1 MEVPRFAAVGL
12 SLMLA
17 VNCFMPCYTLAYAD
31 ESQEVADVPE
41 EEQEEIAG
49 DAGGLEFSPGGVE
62 SNADAA
68 DGGAAAEGHG
78 ADDGAAAGAGE
89 AASEA
94 DEVGVTD
101 LSPDAIVNLGL
112 SDAPLYSARAASVGE
127 ATITVWSDILSSI
140 KSVVGGTWGSTADAV
155 AQFWGWFP
163 GSANEKIS
171 KATSASSLG
180 IYGVVSQMQYWLQAL
195 RSLNLDM
202 RNYQTTYLPMVETMR
217 NLLQSQWGYNYGGTA
232 IIQKSSPAWYLQLAA
247 NRLNYNGSLTGG
259 DPDDYSAARLLARI
273 HNSQYGSITYAETGN
288 TGTRSTIGVL
298 GYVANLLYQNNLYNE
313 SATTRLHYVGGL
325 VGEDGSG
332 DYSAARLLARIHNGL
347 YGSITYSET
356 GNTGVRSAISVLGY
370 IANLVYQGDQY
381 LSSVATRLHYI
392 GPLSGVDG
400 EDDYSVARLLARIHN
415 YDYSASSVLDVIT
428 KGPEGGRVS
437 LYNIGNSIETIKNE
451 TRDLDNLLESI
462 DGRVSALDALG
473 VRLANI
479 ALTTDEIK
487 KGVNSSLQWYETLHG
502 DLSML
507 RHGAADLLSGYADWT
522 LWDFLQGIYFD
533 IGQIVDLLKGL
544 QQTLTA
550 WGNRWDSQD
559 LYLMEWAKRW
569 DARPLPD
576 LSFDMSGVESRL
588 DDIKFMLGVAGVVEN
603 AKDVLDAIF
612 GDMSLDVTDA
622 AASAVG
628 SAIQN
633 AFPFCVP
640 AVLKQ
645 ILGLLQADPAPP
657 EFHFDFWGAP
667 LDFGFSD
674 WQGLADM
681 TSWLSR
687 IGFAVMLFANSRR
700 FVYSGGVAGD

>member
-17 VNCFMPCYTLAYAD
+17 ANCFMPCYTLAYAD
-31 ESQEVADVPE
+31 DSQEVADVPQ

-49 DAGGLEFSPGGVE
+49 GAGGLEFSSGGVE

-127 ATITVWSDILSSI
+127 ATITVWSDLLASI
-140 KSVVGGTWGSTADAV
+140 KSVVGGSWSSTADAV
-155 AQFWGWFP
+155 SQFWGWFP

-232 IIQKSSPAWYLQLAA
+232 IIQKSSPAWYLQLSA
-247 NRLNYNGSLTGG
+247 NRLNYNGSLVGS

-273 HNSQYGSITYAETGN
+273 HNSQYGNITYTETGN

-298 GYVANLLYQNNLYNE
+298 GYVANLLYQNNLYSE

-325 VGEDGSG
+325 VGENGSG

-415 YDYSASSVLDVIT
+415 YDYSVSSVLDVIT

-487 KGVNSSLQWYETLHG
+487 KGVNSSLQWYKTLHG

-507 RHGAADLLSGYADWT
+507 RHGAADLLPGYVDWT

-569 DARPLPD
+569 DALDKGGTWSESDKGALFAKLDGISDR
-576 LSFDMSGVESRL
+576 LSVE
-588 DDIKFMLGVAGVVEN
+588 AGQT
-603 AKDVLDAIF
+603 VLDALLGEVKPQYIN
-612 GDMSLDVTDA
+612 DQLTIVKEVA
-622 AASAVG
+622 R
-628 SAIQN
+628 N
-633 AFPFCVP
+633 RFPFCIP
-640 AVLKQ
+640 AMMQ
-645 ILGLLQADPAPP
+645 QMLGLMQSEAQVPHW
-657 EFHFDFWGAP
+657 EFDFFGSP
-667 LDFGFSD
+667 LVLDLGDLES
-674 WQGLADM
+674 
-681 TSWLSR
+681 
-687 IGFAVMLFANSRR
+687 FALVTRWASCFMLFLALLANTKR
-700 FVYSGGVAGD
+700 FIFDLGGGGK

>member
-1 MEVPRFAAVGL
+1 MEVPRFAAVVL

-17 VNCFMPCYTLAYAD
+17 ANCFMPCYTLAYAD
-31 ESQEVADVPE
+31 DSQEVADVPQ

-49 DAGGLEFSPGGVE
+49 GAGGLEFSSGGVE

-101 LSPDAIVNLGL
+101 LSPDAIENLGL

-127 ATITVWSDILSSI
+127 VTITVWSDLLASI
-140 KSVVGGTWGSTADAV
+140 ESVVGGSWSSTADAV
-155 AQFWGWFP
+155 SQFWGWFP
-163 GSANEKIS
+163 GSTNEKIS

-180 IYGVVSQMQYWLQAL
+180 IYGVVSQMQYWLRAL

-232 IIQKSSPAWYLQLAA
+232 IIQKSSPAWYLQLSA
-247 NRLNYNGSLTGG
+247 NRLNYNGSLVGS

-273 HNSQYGSITYAETGN
+273 HNSQYGNITYTETGN

-298 GYVANLLYQNNLYNE
+298 GYVANLLYQNNLYSE

-332 DYSAARLLARIHNGL
+332 DYSAARLLARIHNSQ
-347 YGSITYSET
+347 YGIVTYAET
-356 GNTGVRSAISVLGY
+356 GGTAVRSTVGILGYLSNLTYYNGLKLNEIRSLEKYQGSLNGSSVDDVYGTARLLARLFNMNYQEVTYAETGTTAYRSTAGILGY
-370 IANLVYQGDQY
+370 IANLTYYNGGKIDTF
-381 LSSVATRLHYI
+381 SNMTSK
-392 GPLSGVDG
+392 GFSD
-400 EDDYSVARLLARIHN
+400 
-415 YDYSASSVLDVIT
+415 VLD
-428 KGPEGGRVS
+428 KLGSLSVS
-437 LYNIGNSIETIKNE
+437 VE
-451 TRDLDNLLESI
+451 
-462 DGRVSALDALG
+462 V
-473 VRLANI
+473 
-479 ALTTDEIK
+479 
-487 KGVNSSLQWYETLHG
+487 
-502 DLSML
+502 
-507 RHGAADLLSGYADWT
+507 
-522 LWDFLQGIYFD
+522 DF
-533 IGQIVDLLKGL
+533 
-544 QQTLTA
+544 
-550 WGNRWDSQD
+550 
-559 LYLMEWAKRW
+559 
-569 DARPLPD
+569 
-576 LSFDMSGVESRL
+576 SGVESRL
-588 DDIKFMLGVAGVVEN
+588 DSIIRLLTVAGVVEN